1 MSESR
6 RPKSENPR
14 RIVVIGPPGGGKS
27 TLASQA
33 ARRLGC
39 PHIEI
44 DALFWAPGW
53 VPRPKPE
60 LREEIARQ
68 TAGDCWVADGIYSSV
83 RDIMWPRADTLVWID
98 LPLAV
103 VWWRLLWRSLRRG
116 IAHEE
121 LWPGCHE
128 TLRFRFWSRDSLF
141 WAARRRLVRLRR
153 TVPDLLREAP
163 YAHLRLV
170 RIRRPREAEDWVQS
184 LGTDGP

>member
-1 MSESR
+1 MPTASSA
-6 RPKSENPR
+6 KVADVR
-14 RIVVIGPPGGGKS
+14 RIVVIGPPGSGKS

-53 VPRPKPE
+53 VPRPMPE

-68 TAGDCWVADGIYSSV
+68 TAGDCWVADGIYSRV
-83 RDIMWPRADTLVWID
+83 RDILWPRAQTLVWID

-116 IAHEE
+116 ITQKE
-121 LWPGCHE
+121 LWPGCQE
-128 TLRFRFWSRDSLF
+128 TLRDQFWSRESLF
-141 WAARRRLVRLRR
+141 RAARRRLVRLRR

-170 RIRRPREAEDWVQS
+170 RIRRLREAEDWLER
-184 LGTDGP
+184 LGGE